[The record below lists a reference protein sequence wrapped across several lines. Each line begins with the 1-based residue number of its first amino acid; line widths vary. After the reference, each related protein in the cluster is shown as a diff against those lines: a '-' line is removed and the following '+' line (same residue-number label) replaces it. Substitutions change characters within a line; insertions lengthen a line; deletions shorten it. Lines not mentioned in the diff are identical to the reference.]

1 LQVEWIITL
10 LMTEAHQP
18 LPALMSMDLGDLLM
32 WGTAVQAMV
41 IAKNDLL
48 AKSEGK

>member
-1 LQVEWIITL
+1 M

-18 LPALMSMDLGDLLM
+18 LPALMALPLDDLLM

-41 IAKNDLL
+41 NAKNELL